1 MTNIKIT
8 DSYTEGMG
16 ERIRWVRVTNKLSQ
30 ADLGDMLGVSRQS
43 ISGYET
49 ERLSPSRTVVH
60 RMCKIYN
67 TVPAWVFYGISEGMS
82 GLLPHPNKT
91 DLTPAQDA
99 LIALIMDDPEFARN
113 LQRKLWGEAVA
124 LKSAEIPSDSA

>member
-1 MTNIKIT
+1 MIDNKIT

-16 ERIRWVRVTNKLSQ
+16 ERIRWIRVTNRLSQ
-30 ADLGDMLGVSRQS
+30 AGLGDKLGVSRQS

-67 TVPAWVFYGISEGMS
+67 TDPAWVFYGVSEGLT
-82 GLLPHPNKT
+82 GLTQHPNK
-91 DLTPAQDA
+91 DQLTPAQDA
-99 LIALIMDDPEFARN
+99 LIALIMEDSKFARN

-124 LKSAEIPSDSA
+124 LKSVELTSEST

>member
-1 MTNIKIT
+1 MGNKVT

-16 ERIRWVRVTNKLSQ
+16 ERIRWIRVMNKLSQ
-30 ADLGDMLGVSRQS
+30 AGLGDKLGVSRQS

-60 RMCKIYN
+60 KLCNIFN
-67 TVPAWVFYGISEGMS
+67 TDPAWVFYGIKDGNP
-82 GLLPHPNKT
+82 GVLKHPNND
-91 DLTPAQDA
+91 DLTPAQDD
-99 LIALIMDDPEFARN
+99 LISLIRADAEFARN

-124 LKSAEIPSDSA
+124 LKSGPITSVRS